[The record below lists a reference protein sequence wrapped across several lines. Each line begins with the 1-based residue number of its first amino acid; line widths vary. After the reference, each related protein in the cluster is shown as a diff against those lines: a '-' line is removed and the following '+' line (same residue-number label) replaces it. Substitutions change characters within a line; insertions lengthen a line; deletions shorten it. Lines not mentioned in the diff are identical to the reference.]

1 MQRKGC
7 SKQKERYKLM
17 RRLKKAFSLTL
28 ALTLSLSLTSKAFAV
43 GTVKV
48 VQHQLRYQFA
58 GICGISGFR
67 E

>member
-1 MQRKGC
+1 
-7 SKQKERYKLM
+7 M

-28 ALTLSLSLTSKAFAV
+28 ALTLSLSLTSTAFAV